1 MGDFGMAIKNANE
14 EYIEKAKLL
23 SNEEAERL
31 MSRMG
36 KKLTKRLMKDK
47 LSRDEALAIQL
58 ELEDEQLE
66 EWREKLSEIKA
77 KTKD

>member
-1 MGDFGMAIKNANE
+1 MAIKNANE

-23 SNEEAERL
+23 SNDDAERL

-36 KKLTKRLMKDK
+36 KKLPKRLMKDK

-58 ELEDEQLE
+58 EIEDEQLE

-77 KTKD
+77 KGKD